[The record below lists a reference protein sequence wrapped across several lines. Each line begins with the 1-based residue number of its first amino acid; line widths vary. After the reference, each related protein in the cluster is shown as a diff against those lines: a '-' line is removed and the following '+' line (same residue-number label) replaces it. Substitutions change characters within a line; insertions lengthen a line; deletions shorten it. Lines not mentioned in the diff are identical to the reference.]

1 MLHSVS
7 PARVFSMRQQ
17 TQMLWSRYLSS
28 VDKIVDTTFEVNI
41 NHLIP
46 KVGLISL
53 KNHILSQI

>member
-41 NHLIP
+41 IHLIP
-46 KVGLISL
+46 KVVSY
-53 KNHILSQI
+53 H